1 MDSQATIADLWH
13 CNRFRGSAAGYPE
26 LQSRA
31 ARGQSRA
38 GRARR
43 AQQPGWTAEIGILKA
58 GHYEG
63 IVAARGNPLED
74 ISALEHV
81 AFVMRGGVIFRS
93 RGSTEAP
100 P

>member
-1 MDSQATIADLWH
+1 MHSRTTTADLWH
-13 CNRFRGSAAGYPE
+13 CNRSRGSAGGCPE

-38 GRARR
+38 GRARG

-58 GHYEG
+58 GHHED

-74 ISALEHV
+74 ISTLEHV
-81 AFVMRGGVIFRS
+81 SFVMRGGVIFRS

-100 P
+100 T